1 MSTSDQERRTGT
13 MSTAERA
20 AERRRKILAK
30 QKDRMAVAT
39 GAAESISR
47 DSDGVHHISGTNNG
61 LATEPAV
68 ESMET
73 PGVAAPTGPF
83 SFPPKVSSS
92 VQAAPADEVLPRP
105 SGSASKQEGT
115 TMPVRRGTG
124 FPGSPGDFRDPGFP
138 SQIGPS
144 AFGQVQDPSSVPAN
158 SSRTLEIN
166 QQRARLPRATTYLRL
181 TVLLITSVG
190 VVFSQELFRGA
201 KNVSSMTEGPMFRS
215 FNTEHLANCP
225 KHHFPLRRCLPCRP
239 LLVWSSS
246 STHQTSFRSGF
257 FSKVRVY

>member
-1 MSTSDQERRTGT
+1 
-13 MSTAERA
+13 
-20 AERRRKILAK
+20 
-30 QKDRMAVAT
+30 MAVAT

-47 DSDGVHHISGTNNG
+47 DSDGVHHIAGTNNG

-124 FPGSPGDFRDPGFP
+124 FPGSPGDFRGPGFP

-190 VVFSQELFRGA
+190 IVFSQELFRGA
-201 KNVSSMTEGPMFRS
+201 KNMSAVQAFAGVEFVIYTPNVVSLWLLFQSQGILTFLFALKKEASALYRDGVVYF
-215 FNTEHLANCP
+215 FFIFLL
-225 KHHFPLRRCLPCRP
+225 LRLKSYFATY
-239 LLVWSSS
+239 LI
-246 STHQTSFRSGF
+246 G
-257 FSKVRVY
+257 